1 MMSDKA
7 AWYARLSDSTV
18 AGITDLDNAQHE
30 LIGQI
35 VFNRPANRNSLT
47 PEMLDALK
55 GAIAEAKNDQ
65 QIRCLIITGTG
76 KNFCAGGDFKGGAEN
91 SKIPFTQ
98 QGLIDTYSICME
110 LLNIR
115 VPVIGALNGHAIGGG
130 FGVALLSDIRV
141 ANSTALYGA
150 NFARLGMHSGMSLSY
165 ILPRLVGLAKAN
177 ELMFTGRRFSG
188 SEGEKIGLFNYAL
201 PVEQVWPKALALAE
215 EIAACA
221 PKAVQLMKQSI
232 VNNLDWD
239 PHSRLAEEALHQ
251 SASFDSNDAREGIA
265 AMMAKREPVFKGN

>member
-1 MMSDKA
+1 MSDKA
-7 AWYARLSDSTV
+7 AWYARLSDKTIE
-18 AGITDLDNAQHE
+18 GMPNADKPQHAF
-30 LIGQI
+30 IGQI

-47 PEMLDALK
+47 PDMLEALK
-55 GAIAEAKNDQ
+55 EAIADAKNDAD
-65 QIRCLIITGTG
+65 IRCLIVTGTG

-98 QGLIDTYSICME
+98 QGLIDTYSTCME
-110 LLNIR
+110 LLNIS

-141 ANSTALYGA
+141 ANSDALYGA

-165 ILPRLVGLAKAN
+165 ILPRLIGLVKAN

-188 SEGEKIGLFNYAL
+188 SEGKDIGLFNYAL
-201 PVEQVWPKALALAE
+201 PAEQVWAKALELAE

-221 PKAVQLMKQSI
+221 PNAVQLMKQSI
-232 VNNLDWD
+232 IKNLDWD
-239 PHSRLAEEALHQ
+239 PHSRLADEALHQ
-251 SASFDSNDAREGIA
+251 SATFNSNDAHEGIA
-265 AMMAKREPVFKGN
+265 AMMEKREPVFKGT

>member
-1 MMSDKA
+1 MSDKA
-7 AWYARLSDSTV
+7 VWYARLSDKTV
-18 AGITDLDNAQHE
+18 DAMPCLDRPQHT

-47 PEMLDALK
+47 AEVLEALK
-55 GAIAEAKNDQ
+55 VAIAEAKNDRN
-65 QIRCLIITGTG
+65 IRCLIITGTG

-91 SKIPFTQ
+91 SSIPFTQ

-110 LLNIR
+110 LLTLK

-141 ANSTALYGA
+141 ANNDALYGA

-165 ILPRLVGLAKAN
+165 ILPRLIGLAKAN
-177 ELMFTGRRFSG
+177 ELMLTGRRFNG
-188 SEGEKIGLFNYAL
+188 SEGARIGLFNYAL
-201 PVEQVWPKALALAE
+201 PPEQVWPKALELAQ

-221 PKAVQLMKQSI
+221 PSAVQLMKQSMI
-232 VNNLDWD
+232 NNLDWD
-239 PHSRLAEEALHQ
+239 PHSRLAEEARQQ

-265 AMMAKREPVFKGN
+265 AMMEKREPIFNGT

>member
-1 MMSDKA
+1 MSDKA
-7 AWYARLSDSTV
+7 AWYARLSDNTIE
-18 AGITDLDNAQHE
+18 GITNVSKPQHT

-35 VFNRPANRNSLT
+35 VFNRPGNRNSLT

-55 GAIAEAKNDQ
+55 EAITAAKNDAD
-65 QIRCLIITGTG
+65 IRCLIITGTG

-91 SKIPFTQ
+91 SKIPFSQ

-110 LLNIR
+110 LLNIK

-141 ANSTALYGA
+141 ANNNALYGA

-165 ILPRLVGLAKAN
+165 ILPRLIGLAKAN

-188 SEGEKIGLFNYAL
+188 SEGESIGLFNYAL
-201 PVEQVWPKALALAE
+201 PPEQVWSKALELAE

-221 PKAVQLMKQSI
+221 PNAVQLMKQSI
-232 VNNLDWD
+232 INNLDWN

-251 SASFDSNDAREGIA
+251 STSFDSNDAREGIA
-265 AMMAKREPVFKGN
+265 AMMEKREPVFTGT

>member
-1 MMSDKA
+1 MSNKA
-7 AWYARLSDSTV
+7 AWYARLSDTTTE
-18 AGITDLDNAQHE
+18 GETNAKKPQHT
-30 LIGQI
+30 LIGQL

-47 PEMLDALK
+47 PEMLEALK
-55 GAIAEAKNDQ
+55 EAITAAKNDSD
-65 QIRCLIITGTG
+65 IRCLIITGTE

-91 SKIPFTQ
+91 SKIPFSQ

-110 LLNIR
+110 LLNIT

-165 ILPRLVGLAKAN
+165 MLPRLIGLAKAN

-188 SEGEKIGLFNYAL
+188 SEGESLGLFNYAL
-201 PVEQVWPKALALAE
+201 PPEQVWPKALELAE

-221 PKAVQLMKQSI
+221 PNAVQLMKQSI
-232 VNNLDWD
+232 INNLDWN
-239 PHSRLAEEALHQ
+239 PHSRLANEAHHQ
-251 SASFDSNDAREGIA
+251 STSFDSNDAREGIA
-265 AMMAKREPVFKGN
+265 AMMEKREPVFTGT

>member
-1 MMSDKA
+1 MSDKA
-7 AWYARLSDSTV
+7 VWYARLSDNT
-18 AGITDLDNAQHE
+18 LDGTPNVDKPQHA

-47 PEMLDALK
+47 PQMLEALK
-55 GAIAEAKNDQ
+55 EAIAAAKNDAD
-65 QIRCLIITGTG
+65 IRCLIITGTG

-98 QGLIDTYSICME
+98 QGLIDTYSTCME
-110 LLNIR
+110 LLKIK

-141 ANSTALYGA
+141 ANSDALYGA

-188 SEGEKIGLFNYAL
+188 SEGERIGLFNYAL
-201 PVEQVWPKALALAE
+201 PAKQVWPKALELAE

-221 PKAVQLMKQSI
+221 PNAVQLMKQSI
-232 VNNLDWD
+232 INNLDWN
-239 PHSRLAEEALHQ
+239 PHSRLANEALHQ
-251 SASFDSNDAREGIA
+251 SESFNSDDAQEGIA
-265 AMMAKREPVFKGN
+265 AMIEKREPIFNGT

>member
-1 MMSDKA
+1 MSHKA
-7 AWYARLSDSTV
+7 AWYARLSDNT
-18 AGITDLDNAQHE
+18 ADGMPGIDKPQHA

-47 PEMLDALK
+47 PEMLEALK
-55 GAIAEAKNDQ
+55 EAIAAAKNDAD
-65 QIRCLIITGTG
+65 IRCLIITGTG

-110 LLNIR
+110 LLNIK

-141 ANSTALYGA
+141 ANSDALYGA

-165 ILPRLVGLAKAN
+165 ILPRLIGLAKAN
-177 ELMFTGRRFSG
+177 ELMFTGRRFTG
-188 SEGEKIGLFNYAL
+188 SEGENIGLFNYAL
-201 PVEQVWPKALALAE
+201 PPEQVWSKALELAE

-221 PKAVQLMKQSI
+221 PNAVQLMKQSI
-232 VNNLDWD
+232 VNNLDWN
-239 PHSRLAEEALHQ
+239 PHSRLANEALHQ
-251 SASFDSNDAREGIA
+251 STSFNSNDAHEGIA
-265 AMMAKREPVFKGN
+265 AMMEKREPVFKGN

>member
-1 MMSDKA
+1 MSDKA
-7 AWYARLSDSTV
+7 AWYARLSDNTRDGTPNV
-18 AGITDLDNAQHE
+18 DKPQHS

-47 PEMLDALK
+47 PEMLEALK
-55 GAIAEAKNDQ
+55 EAIAAAKNDAD
-65 QIRCLIITGTG
+65 IRCLIITGTG

-110 LLNIR
+110 LLNIK

-141 ANSTALYGA
+141 ANNDALYGA

-177 ELMFTGRRFSG
+177 ELMFTGRRFTG

-201 PVEQVWPKALALAE
+201 PANQVWPKALELAE

-221 PKAVQLMKQSI
+221 PNAVQLMKQSI
-232 VNNLDWD
+232 INNLDWN
-239 PHSRLAEEALHQ
+239 PHSRLANEALHQ
-251 SASFDSNDAREGIA
+251 STSFNSNDAREGIA
-265 AMMAKREPVFKGN
+265 AMMEKREPVFNGT

>member
-1 MMSDKA
+1 MSDKA
-7 AWYARLSDSTV
+7 AWYARLSDKTIE
-18 AGITDLDNAQHE
+18 GIPDADKPQHA

-47 PEMLDALK
+47 PEMLEALK
-55 GAIAEAKNDQ
+55 GAIADAKKDTD
-65 QIRCLIITGTG
+65 IRCLIITGTG

-98 QGLIDTYSICME
+98 QGLIDTYSTCME
-110 LLNIR
+110 LLNIS

-141 ANSTALYGA
+141 ANSDALYGA

-165 ILPRLVGLAKAN
+165 ILPRLIGLVKAN

-188 SEGEKIGLFNYAL
+188 SEGERIGLFNYAL
-201 PVEQVWPKALALAE
+201 PADQVWPKALALAE

-221 PKAVQLMKQSI
+221 PNAVQLMKQSI
-232 VNNLDWD
+232 IKNLDWD

-251 SASFDSNDAREGIA
+251 SATFNSNDAHEGIA
-265 AMMAKREPVFKGN
+265 AMMEKREPVFKGT